1 MFIIAFPLE
10 FTGKVP
16 CDIFWRSIIF
26 PESTGCF
33 SVYSQKKLL
42 SFNCLESG
50 VPVYLVYVQGSC
62 ALGTALGNVKCKTRV
77 ASRVDLEA
85 LLLRS
90 RVPSWLHP
98 CLVVHRRHRGKIV
111 IAASV
116 YQLIQGYF
124 TWSSTSLS
132 LIF

>member
-10 FTGKVP
+10 FTVKVP

-42 SFNCLESG
+42 SFNCMESSISD
-50 VPVYLVYVQGSC
+50 YLVYVEGSS
-62 ALGTALGNVKCKTRV
+62 ALGTTMGKVRCKTRI
-77 ASRVDLEA
+77 ASRVDPEV

-90 RVPSWLHP
+90 RVRSWLHP
-98 CLVVHRRHRGKIV
+98 FLVFRRRHRGKII
-111 IAASV
+111 IAASICH
-116 YQLIQGYF
+116 LMWGYF
-124 TWSSTSLS
+124 IWSSTSLS
-132 LIF
+132 LTS